1 MSQAPMPLP
10 AEVFAARR
18 VALAERMGRPVLL
31 LGNGLRAR
39 NLPKY
44 SVDFRQDS
52 NFLYFTGCALPNA
65 AALIDAAGRCTLF
78 APLPAEDDALW
89 HGVVDGPEA
98 LRARFA
104 VDALRDV
111 AELESA
117 VAGLGLP
124 TLAIPDEEVNRLGAR
139 LTGLPLSFG
148 VDHGD
153 DALVSAIIDLRAR
166 KSEAEL
172 VELRRVAGVT
182 AQAFRVAMAATRPGG
197 HEAHIAALF
206 HGALAAHG
214 LTTGYHSIIT
224 VRGEILH
231 NPDYVNT
238 MSAGQLLLLDG
249 GGEGAA
255 GYTVDITRTWPV
267 DGQFSGRQRAAYEA
281 VLAAQL
287 ASTDMVRPGVRYR
300 DVHMR
305 SAEVLAQFLCDEG
318 LLRGGVEAALATHAH
333 ALFFPHGVGHLLGL
347 DVHDLETYGDRP
359 AYAPG
364 RVRSK
369 EFGTAYLRLDLDL
382 LPGHLVTIEPGFYVV
397 PAILHDPV
405 LRARFKDQV
414 DWDRAESWIG
424 FGGIRIEDDVVCTE
438 GDPEVITRE
447 TPKDIATLASLIGQ
461 GPSAL
466 ERLSL

>member
-1 MSQAPMPLP
+1 MSQRPLPLP

-18 VALAERMGRPVLL
+18 IELARRLGRPVLL

-44 SVDFRQDS
+44 SVEFRQDS
-52 NFLYFTGCALPNA
+52 TFLYFTGCAMPNA
-65 AALIDAAGRCTLF
+65 AALIDADGRCTLF
-78 APLPAEDDALW
+78 SPLPAKDDALW

-104 VDALRDV
+104 VDELRDV
-111 AELESA
+111 SALEGA
-117 VAGLGLP
+117 AAGLGLP
-124 TLAIPDEEVNRLGAR
+124 TLAVPDEEQNRLGAR
-139 LTGLPLSFG
+139 LTGLPLRFG

-153 DALVSAIIDLRAR
+153 DALVSAIIEMRST
-166 KSEAEL
+166 KTEAEL
-172 VELRRVAGVT
+172 VELRRVAGIT
-182 AQAFRVAMAATRPGG
+182 AQAFRLAMAATRPGG
-197 HEAHIAALF
+197 HEAQIAALF
-206 HGALAAHG
+206 HGALALHG

-231 NPDYVNT
+231 NPDYVN
-238 MSAGQLLLLDG
+238 SLDDGQLLLLDG
-249 GGEGAA
+249 GGEGDA

-267 DGQFSGRQRAAYEA
+267 NGRFSGRQRAAYEA
-281 VLAAQL
+281 VLAAQR
-287 ASTDMVRPGVRYR
+287 ASIELVRPGVRYR

-318 LLRGGVEAALATHAH
+318 LVRGGVEAALATHAH

-364 RVRSK
+364 RSRAK

-382 LPGHLVTIEPGFYVV
+382 SPGHVVTIEPGFYVV
-397 PAILHDPV
+397 PAILHDPA

-424 FGGIRIEDDVVCTE
+424 FGGVRIEDDVVCTVGE
-438 GDPEVITRE
+438 PEVLTQA
-447 TPKDIATLASLIGQ
+447 TPKDPQAVEALIGQ